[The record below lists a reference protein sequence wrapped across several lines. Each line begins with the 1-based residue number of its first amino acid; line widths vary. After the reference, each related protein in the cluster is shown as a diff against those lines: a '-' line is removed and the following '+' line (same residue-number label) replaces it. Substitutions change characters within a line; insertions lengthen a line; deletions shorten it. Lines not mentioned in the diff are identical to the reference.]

1 MNRLRFQN
9 RRGFSLVE
17 LMVVVM
23 IILAIAAIMVPK
35 IVTML
40 SDYNLKSTMGQ
51 AAGMLQQQR
60 MQAVRLNST
69 LQVSTGTQ
77 NGRTI
82 AWVDIPGG
90 TANSWDSGEPF
101 IEFPKNITVQNSSFP
116 GDATTGLGYSA
127 QTPSSAT
134 IKFNAR
140 GLPCIVPSGG
150 VASQCSN
157 FDSANNKQVGFVVY
171 FRNTGSFGVPS
182 WGAITI
188 APGGRIRSWFYNG
201 SAYSPM

>member
-1 MNRLRFQN
+1 MSRLRIRS

-17 LMVVVM
+17 LMVVAV
-23 IILAIAAIMVPK
+23 IIMAIAAILLPK
-35 IVTML
+35 IVTVL
-40 SDYNLKSTMGQ
+40 SDYNLKSAMGQ

-82 AWVDIPGG
+82 AWVNIPGG
-90 TANSWDSGEPF
+90 TSNWDSGEPF

-116 GDATTGLGYSA
+116 GDATSGLGYTA
-127 QTPSSAT
+127 QTPSTAVV
-134 IKFNAR
+134 KFNAR
-140 GLPCIVPSGG
+140 GLPCVIPSGG
-150 VASQCSN
+150 TLC
-157 FDSANNKQVGFVVY
+157 ANYDGTRQVGFVLY
-171 FRNTGSFGVPS
+171 FRNSGSYGIPG

-201 SAYSPM
+201 SYYSPM

>member
-1 MNRLRFQN
+1 MSRLRFKN

-17 LMVVVM
+17 LMIVAM
-23 IILAIAAIMVPK
+23 IILAIAAILLPK
-35 IVTML
+35 IVTVL

-82 AWVDIPGG
+82 AWVNIPGG
-90 TANSWDSGEPF
+90 TTNWDSGEPF
-101 IEFPKNITVQNSSFP
+101 IEFPKNITVQNSSYP
-116 GDATTGLGYSA
+116 GDATTGLGYTA
-127 QTPSSAT
+127 QTPSSALVQ
-134 IKFNAR
+134 FNAR
-140 GLPCIVPSGG
+140 GLPCVVPSGG
-150 VASQCSN
+150 TLC
-157 FDSANNKQVGFVVY
+157 ANYDGTKQVGFVLY
-171 FRNTGSFGVPS
+171 FRNSGSYGVPS

-201 SAYSPM
+201 SYYSPM